1 MGERDRQTANA
12 QCKESVNTV
21 RLAYARGQEKRVRR
35 NYSLVII
42 KQAFQPS
49 DIPSKKSVTRNYL
62 CLLGSFVS
70 VVWRQKCLT
79 KKNNK

>member
-21 RLAYARGQEKRVRR
+21 RLTYARGQEKRVRR
-35 NYSLVII
+35 KYNLVII
-42 KQAFQPS
+42 KQMFQLS
-49 DIPSKKSVTRNYL
+49 DIPNKKSVTRNYL

-70 VVWRQKCLT
+70 VVWRQKSLT
-79 KKNNK
+79 KKNKK